1 MPAYVI
7 ARVRV
12 KDDPAYQEYRQMVA
26 PIVERYGGR
35 FLARGGRAEWLE
47 GSADVGRI
55 ILLEFPSYEQALAWH
70 RSEEYAPAMR
80 QRQASSEGELILV
93 EGL

>member
-7 ARVRV
+7 ARIWVR
-12 KDDPAYQEYRQMVA
+12 DDLAYQEYRQMVA

-47 GSADVGRI
+47 GTGDLGRI
-55 ILLEFPSYEQALAWH
+55 ILLEFPSYEQALVWY
-70 RSEEYAPAMR
+70 RSDDYTPALR
-80 QRQASSEGELILV
+80 QRQASADGELIVV